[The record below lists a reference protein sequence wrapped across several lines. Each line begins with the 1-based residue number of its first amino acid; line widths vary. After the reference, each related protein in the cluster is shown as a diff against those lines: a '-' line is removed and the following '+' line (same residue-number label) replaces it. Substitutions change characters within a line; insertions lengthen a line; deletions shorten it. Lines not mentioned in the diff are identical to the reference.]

1 MLDALD
7 ISSAVVNNT
16 VLAHA
21 ITEAKE
27 AIREGWILPDP
38 SKPVDTFPLV
48 SHMISIGEKSG
59 QLEEM
64 LLRVA
69 DAYDN
74 EVHTTVEG
82 LTSLV
87 EPVIIVE

>member
-1 MLDALD
+1 
-7 ISSAVVNNT
+7 
-16 VLAHA
+16 
-21 ITEAKE
+21 
-27 AIREGWILPDP
+27 
-38 SKPVDTFPLV
+38 
-48 SHMISIGEKSG
+48 MISIGEKSG

-74 EVHTTVEG
+74 EVQTSVDA

-87 EPVIIVE
+87 EPIIIVFMAMVVFGIMIAVLLPIFEINTMVR